1 MNMKIT
7 ISGTLGSG
15 KSTVA
20 KIVAQK
26 LRLKQFNSGQ
36 FMRDIA
42 NKRGL
47 TLLEL
52 QELSKNDRSIDD
64 ETDTRQKELGEKE
77 DNFVF
82 EGRLGY
88 HFIPDSFKVF
98 LKTGVE
104 IAALRILESMKTENL
119 ERKKEGLVDD
129 KDEIIAKLKRR
140 RDWEKN
146 RYKELYSLDY
156 EDEKNYN
163 LIIDTTS
170 ISAEEV
176 SEIIIGKLS
185 EKYKKN
191 F

>member
-1 MNMKIT
+1 MKIT